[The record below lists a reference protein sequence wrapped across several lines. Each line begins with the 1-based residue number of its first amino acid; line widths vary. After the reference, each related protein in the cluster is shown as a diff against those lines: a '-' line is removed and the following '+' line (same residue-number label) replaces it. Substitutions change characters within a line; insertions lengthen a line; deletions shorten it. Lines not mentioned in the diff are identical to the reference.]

1 MQNYITRNT
10 MQCNT
15 MQYHTIPYN
24 TMQHYIIGEIYFLV
38 RDLFE
43 NLLGGEEEDKWEE
56 VEEDRKKEK
65 KPTVWPVPRYSMRT
79 FLDQFSLV
87 EISLCWTHVKC
98 PQETIHCKDVP
109 LEFQNSGVEQFP

>member
-43 NLLGGEEEDKWEE
+43 NLLGGE
-56 VEEDRKKEK
+56 KKKNEK
-65 KPTVWPVPRYSMRT
+65 K
-79 FLDQFSLV
+79 
-87 EISLCWTHVKC
+87 
-98 PQETIHCKDVP
+98 
-109 LEFQNSGVEQFP
+109 

>member
-1 MQNYITRNT
+1 
-10 MQCNT
+10 
-15 MQYHTIPYN
+15 
-24 TMQHYIIGEIYFLV
+24 MQHCNVIGEIYFLV

-43 NLLGGEEEDKWEE
+43 NLLEGEEEDKWEE
-56 VEEDRKKEK
+56 EEEDGKGEKEK
-65 KPTVWPVPRYSMRT
+65 KPTVWLVPRYSMRT
-79 FLDQFSLV
+79 FLDQFGLV